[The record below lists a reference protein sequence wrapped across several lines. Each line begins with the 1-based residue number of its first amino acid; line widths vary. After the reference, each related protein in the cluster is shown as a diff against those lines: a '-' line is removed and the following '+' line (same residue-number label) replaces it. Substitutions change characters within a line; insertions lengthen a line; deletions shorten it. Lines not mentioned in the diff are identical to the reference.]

1 MPSSAGR
8 YKVHRHC
15 HPSTPPAIKP
25 FTTAPLA
32 MLPFDGA
39 LAVQAVIQTEHVRQ
53 TLVVSQREFDA
64 RALLVTLSSHASRAA
79 RDVD

>member
-1 MPSSAGR
+1 
-8 YKVHRHC
+8 
-15 HPSTPPAIKP
+15 
-25 FTTAPLA
+25 

-39 LAVQAVIQTEHVRQ
+39 LVVQAVMQTEHVRQ
-53 TLVVSQREFDA
+53 TLVVSQGEFDA